1 MHCGKFRNHLSRPN
15 FELKK
20 NWTNNCSLF
29 SSTFHIE
36 RPVPIFGRL
45 KLKFL
50 CERFSHCIYSFCS
63 TELNK
68 FWNTWSL
75 TEVSWTSAM
84 QGISWSGTLT
94 QGPQLPEASGLGNLT
109 TGSPTQP
116 DQALTRLRKTSCQTP
131 YPTTTVSKCFKI
143 KGWSKD
149 LIYLDLPTCNCLV
162 WNHAVVNRE
171 KMISHFCIFSGSQ
184 SETSNL
190 THLLFYK
197 WPLKSQRLLFVFV
210 IVIVFVIVFCWSGRL
225 FSWLWSNVS

>member
-68 FWNTWSL
+68 FCNTWSL

-84 QGISWSGTLT
+84 QGISWSG
-94 QGPQLPEASGLGNLT
+94 
-109 TGSPTQP
+109 SPTSRSKWAGEP
-116 DQALTRLRKTSCQTP
+116 DYRFPNSTRPGIDKVEENLLPNPIPHHYS
-131 YPTTTVSKCFKI
+131 FKMFQNQRL
-143 KGWSKD
+143 KQRFD
-149 LIYLDLPTCNCLV
+149 L
-162 WNHAVVNRE
+162 
-171 KMISHFCIFSGSQ
+171 SGSSHLQ
-184 SETSNL
+184 LFGLEPRCCEQGKDDQPFLHFLRLSIWNIQFNPLAFLQVTS
-190 THLLFYK
+190 
-197 WPLKSQRLLFVFV
+197 
-210 IVIVFVIVFCWSGRL
+210 
-225 FSWLWSNVS
+225 